1 MKRTTNVLFFLTNDQ
16 DDKNICFSLKKLLLH
31 ALYIFHKFAWSVTRS
46 NMDTISLKKLNFKS
60 FFGFVIGPL
69 LFLWISITMDLEP
82 GKPEVTYTLAIAILM
97 AIWWITE
104 VIPLAITA
112 LLPIVLF
119 PLFGVMNGK
128 DVSSTYF
135 NHVIFLFI
143 GGFIVALAMQKW
155 DLHKR
160 IAIRILLV
168 TGSSPARILLGFMLA
183 TSFLSMWISNT
194 ATAMMMVPILLSI
207 TKKLEDF
214 IEKKELKKYTVGLL
228 LGVAYSASIGG
239 IATLV
244 GTPPNLSLA
253 RIFQIMF
260 PSAPEI
266 SFSTWF
272 IYALPISITFFVI
285 TWIYLYAIYKP
296 KNSYKAL
303 KNIDFKD
310 QYKKLGKS
318 TYEQKVVAIIFSLLA
333 ILWLT
338 RAGIKIGT
346 FNIPGWSSLFN
357 NPTYI
362 NDGTVAIT
370 LSIILFLIPS
380 KSGKSKRIMDWK
392 TASGIPWN
400 IVLLFGGG
408 FALASAFKE
417 SGLSIWV
424 GEQLSGIGGLHPI
437 LIIAIIAL
445 TMTFLTELT
454 SNTATT
460 EMLLP
465 VLAGLSVTIN
475 VNPLLFMLPATISA
489 SMAFML
495 PVATPPNAIVFGSNK
510 ISVMQMAKTGFILN
524 ILGVII
530 ITLITY
536 FWGSWVFGIDM
547 SSMPVWA
554 ISPK

>member
-1 MKRTTNVLFFLTNDQ
+1 MLNLGNINF
-16 DDKNICFSLKKLLLH
+16 KNI
-31 ALYIFHKFAWSVTRS
+31 I
-46 NMDTISLKKLNFKS
+46 
-60 FFGFVIGPL
+60 GFVIAPL
-69 LFLWISITMDLEP
+69 LFIWITLFMDLEP
-82 GKPEVTYTLAIAILM
+82 GKPAVTYTLGVAVLM
-97 AIWWITE
+97 AIWWVTE
-104 VIPLAITA
+104 VVPLAITA
-112 LLPIVLF
+112 LLPVVLF
-119 PLFGVMNGK
+119 PIFGVMNGK

-143 GGFIVALAMQKW
+143 GGFLVALAMQKW

-160 IAIRILLV
+160 IAIRILLI

-207 TKKLEDF
+207 TKKMEEF
-214 IEKKELKKYTVGLL
+214 IKAKELKKYSVGLL

-244 GTPPNLSLA
+244 GTPPNLSFA

-272 IYALPISITFFVI
+272 IYALPISFIFFII
-285 TWIYLYAIYKP
+285 TWGYLYMIYRP
-296 KNSYKAL
+296 KKSL
-303 KNIDFKD
+303 KTLKQVNFKQ
-310 QYKKLGKS
+310 QYKELGLA
-318 TYEQKVVAIIFSLLA
+318 TYEQKVVGVIFIALA
-333 ILWLT
+333 LLWLT
-338 RAGIKIGT
+338 RAGIAIGG
-346 FNIPGWSSLFN
+346 FNIPGWSSLFSS
-357 NPTYI
+357 PSYI
-362 NDGTVAIT
+362 NDGTVAIA
-370 LSIILFLIPS
+370 LSIILFVIPS
-380 KSGKSKRIMDWK
+380 KNKKGKRIMDWV
-392 TASGIPWN
+392 TASKVPWN

-424 GEQLSGIGGLHPI
+424 GEQLSSVGGLHPI
-437 LIIAIIAL
+437 VIIAVIAI

-510 ISVMQMAKTGFILN
+510 ITVMEMAKTGIVLN
-524 ILGVII
+524 LLGVIV
-530 ITLITY
+530 ITLVTY
-536 FWGSWVFGIDM
+536 FWGSWVFGIELGV
-547 SSMPVWA
+547 MPSWA
-554 ISPK
+554 VMGQ